1 MTANIPAFTMAS
13 PPEYEALS
21 AESFLRAASAKS
33 LGESPLSPTQTSDAK
48 AAGPRS
54 QSVMT
59 QDFEANSQASLFGF
73 ELWDCGT
80 KVFAQANRGIRFH
93 RRIGKLL
100 QTISDAHLECAKKV
114 AKAVERADTCMPNYS
129 HPSMSTSIE
138 GFQGMMRAMNAMTL
152 AQNTFAVHSASSS
165 RHIFDSF
172 ANMEAE
178 IKQLERQ
185 HAHLEREMKSVTTA
199 HSECRKKFHDAVSKH
214 KDLKESDKSP
224 SDSKVAA
231 KLAER
236 EREVKRREAELK
248 AAAETLNE
256 TRDITN
262 GHSLP
267 SLLKAVYC
275 VEEMRIQTMRQAINQ
290 FGCLVRNQKIPFKQI
305 GDQILASS
313 HSIKALEDLKQYQE
327 AVATNLPVPSDEP
340 IEIYD
345 AQTCK
350 VTAFE
355 MDEPERAV
363 ASLHFL
369 SSSRDVSPKR
379 DPTREDPGLLKGLK
393 SMFSGL
399 RKKTDVADRAAAGSA
414 AGGGAHAQR
423 RLSKITV
430 KRFYGLNI
438 DNHLTRKFRGYPVP
452 LIAAVLMEFVLS
464 MDGPKTQ
471 GIFRLSAPAGE
482 MAVAR
487 NQIEVC
493 AVYGALLPQ
502 FLFSLLVSDTQVSD

>member
-1 MTANIPAFTMAS
+1 MAS
-13 PPEYEALS
+13 PPEYEARS
-21 AESFLRAASAKS
+21 AESFLQAATRKS
-33 LGESPLSPTQTSDAK
+33 LGDSLPAPTQTSDAK

-59 QDFEANSQASLFGF
+59 QDFEANSAASLFGF

-138 GFQGMMRAMNAMTL
+138 GFQGMMRAMTAMTL

-172 ANMEAE
+172 SNMEAE

-185 HAHLEREMKSVTTA
+185 HAHLEREMKSVIAA
-199 HSECRKKFHDAVSKH
+199 HSESRKKFYDAVSKH
-214 KDLKESDKSP
+214 KELKESHNWP

-236 EREVKRREAELK
+236 EKEVKRREAELK
-248 AAAETLNE
+248 AVAETLNE

-262 GHSLP
+262 GHSFP

-305 GDQILASS
+305 GEQILAAS
-313 HSIKALEDLKQYQE
+313 HSVKALEDLKQYQE

-345 AQTCK
+345 VQTCK
-350 VTAFE
+350 VTSFE
-355 MDEPERAV
+355 MDESERAV

-369 SSSRDVSPKR
+369 NSSPTSRDDVSPKR
-379 DPTREDPGLLKGLK
+379 DTAREDPGLLKGLK

-399 RKKTDVADRAAAGSA
+399 RKKSEGADRAAAGAATGGSA
-414 AGGGAHAQR
+414 LAQR

-464 MDGPKTQ
+464 MEGSKTQ

-482 MAVAR
+482 MAAAR

-493 AVYGALLPQ
+493 FVYVALLLQ
-502 FLFSLLVSDTQVSD
+502 FLFSLLVSDTSVSD